1 MTHQDKSVKFFTP
14 GEVSCIESLFTKIDA
29 NGDGELTC
37 EEMVESLYKVMG
49 NVSSKA
55 QIEQEVNKFI
65 MLTDTNKNG
74 TIDIKEFLNYLAK
87 SFKEIDPDWKLRKA
101 FAMFDEDNDNEISH
115 AELKRALS
123 TLGMDYSDKDIKR
136 IISKVDKNGD
146 GVIDFEEFKEMMS
159 SAFEI

>member
-1 MTHQDKSVKFFTP
+1 
-14 GEVSCIESLFTKIDA
+14 
-29 NGDGELTC
+29 
-37 EEMVESLYKVMG
+37 MG